1 MATPVYPCIWFD
13 NQGKAAAELYCSLFP
28 NSKITSESPVVVT
41 FELCGKKIMAL
52 NGGPMFQIN
61 PSVSLFIT
69 CGSKEEADRLWSEL
83 VQDGKVFIPIDT
95 YPWSERYGWLQDR
108 FGMTWQISSSGQ
120 KDGKYRILP
129 SMLFVE
135 DKFGRAEEAISFY
148 SGIFEEASKLTMSKY
163 PEGDANAGKTL
174 YSEFS
179 LNGAEIVAMDG
190 PGNHAYTFNEGVSLV
205 IECDDQK
212 EVDHYWNKL
221 TVGGEESM
229 CGWLKDKFGI
239 SWQVVPKILKQ
250 LMSDPEKAP
259 KVYESFRNMH
269 KIEID
274 KLYNG

>member
-41 FELCGKKIMAL
+41 FELFGKKIMAL

-61 PSVSLFIT
+61 PSISLFVT
-69 CGSKEEADRLWSEL
+69 CDSKEEADRLWSEL

-129 SMLFVE
+129 SMLFVG

-163 PEGDANAGKTL
+163 LERDANAGKTL

-190 PGNHAYTFNEGVSLV
+190 PGNHAYTFNEGVSVV

-212 EVDHYWNKL
+212 EVDHYWNML